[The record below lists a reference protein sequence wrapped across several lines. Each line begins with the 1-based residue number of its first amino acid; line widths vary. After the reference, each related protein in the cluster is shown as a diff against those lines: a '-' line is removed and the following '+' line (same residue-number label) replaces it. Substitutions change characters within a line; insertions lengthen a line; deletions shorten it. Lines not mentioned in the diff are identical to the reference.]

1 MKVKR
6 IVPVKMLRPV
16 DISEFNWQV
25 WCEYQSGMFKFEI
38 ARKHDLTTEHIASI
52 IEGVISALRDSKPT
66 HYSSEEFISWEAAQR
81 FRELIREKFIKAPI
95 INGRK
100 IIMSE
105 L

>member
-6 IVPVKMLRPV
+6 IVPVKMLRPIN
-16 DISEFNWQV
+16 ISEFNWQV

-38 ARKHDLTTEHIASI
+38 GQRHHLSSDEVAMI
-52 IEGVISALRDSKPT
+52 IEGVISSIRDKTPVFYPT
-66 HYSSEEFISWEAAQR
+66 QEYTTWQGAER
-81 FRELIREKFIKAPI
+81 FRALIREKFIKAPI
-95 INGRK
+95 VNGRK

>member
-1 MKVKR
+1 MKTKR

-38 ARKHDLTTEHIASI
+38 ARKHYLTTEQIGII
-52 IEGVISALRDSKPT
+52 IEGVISALRDAKPT
-66 HYSSEEFISWEAAQR
+66 YYSSQEFISWEAAQR